1 MHEITDALGTIL
13 GKFAYGVD
21 SFFTRVNDRFNE
33 VYDGLKNGK
42 GEQKKPENGI
52 EAIPITEDEDTSDV
66 VTEVSMTE
74 IPPETRLEK
83 YGPAVL
89 GVVVLAASL
98 VGLFAVGSLATGASI
113 TAAAGEILLCM
124 IS

>member
-1 MHEITDALGTIL
+1 MHEITDALGSFL
-13 GKFAYGVD
+13 GKVAYGMD

-33 VYDGLKNGK
+33 VYDNLKNGNK
-42 GEQKKPENGI
+42 ETEENPSSL
-52 EAIPITEDEDTSDV
+52 EVIPITEDGETEEASEAE
-66 VTEVSMTE
+66 VTVL
-74 IPPETRLEK
+74 PPESGLEK

-113 TAAAGEILLCM
+113 TAAAGEIILCM